1 MLRGA
6 SADSREDLAAL
17 VRKDRT
23 QAASATLGEELFGVV
38 GVLRS
43 EPALRRVATDSSVEA
58 DAKVGL
64 VRDVFGSRVGD
75 DALEVLVEA
84 VQRRW
89 TVSWDLADVLE
100 ELAVV
105 ALVRSVGSK
114 ASQISDELFSVVRLL
129 EANPDLRSALSDVSR
144 TPEDRSALLTGI
156 LGDHALPA
164 TSRIVGQAVA
174 SNRAGV
180 EKVLADYQRVAATA
194 QDETLAVVRTATE
207 LDEGDLERLS
217 AALGKQYD
225 TTVHLHVVVDPDLV
239 GGLRIEIG
247 DDRIDGTISA
257 RIDDAR
263 RRLVG

>member
-6 SADSREDLAAL
+6 SAEAREELGAV

-43 EPALRRVATDSSVEA
+43 EPALRRVATDSSVDPEA
-58 DAKVGL
+58 KAGL
-64 VRDVFGSRVGD
+64 VRDVFGGQVSD
-75 DALEVLVEA
+75 DTLGVLVEA

-89 TVSWDLADVLE
+89 TASWDLADVLE

-105 ALVRSVGSK
+105 ALVRSVGRN
-114 ASQISDELFSVVRLL
+114 ASRISDELFSVVRLL
-129 EANPDLRSALSDVSR
+129 EENPDLRSALSDVSR
-144 TPEDRSALLTGI
+144 TPEDRAALLTGI
-156 LGDHALPA
+156 LGEHTLPA
-164 TSRIVGQAVA
+164 TSRIVAQAVA

-194 QDETLAVVRTATE
+194 QDETLAVVRTARE
-207 LDEGDLERLS
+207 LGDRELERLS
-217 AALGKQYD
+217 AALGKQYG

-239 GGLRIEIG
+239 GGVRIEIG
-247 DDRIDGTISA
+247 DDRIDGSISA
-257 RIDDAR
+257 RIDEAR